1 MNELLNFCLDQLD
14 LAQAPSLA
22 TVVAYPCPAPFSMTL
37 RVCAQDVFKAESRK
51 VKIGWQMPRTFFPTL
66 FCGETSDPFELR
78 DLRRL
83 ATPVYFRAGKTIFS
97 EGEPA
102 DSVYGVSHG
111 VVRLYKLLPDGRR
124 QVLSFALPGDFL
136 GMPLADRHNFSADA
150 IGEIALCRF
159 SRDNLTKFIQSSPN
173 IMRRLIEFATRELD
187 MAQDQLLLLGN
198 GSAEEKVAIFLVSWR
213 NRLARLSVFSETV
226 PLPMRRQDIADFLGL
241 KLETISRTLAKL
253 EQKNVIRIVPK
264 GVFLTGLEQTLLV
277 KGRSYQPDVEGR

>member
-1 MNELLNFCLDQLD
+1 
-14 LAQAPSLA
+14 
-22 TVVAYPCPAPFSMTL
+22 
-37 RVCAQDVFKAESRK
+37 
-51 VKIGWQMPRTFFPTL
+51 MPRALFPTL
-66 FCGETSDPFELR
+66 FCGAAVSTRELR
-78 DLRRL
+78 ELQGL
-83 ATPVYFRAGKTIFS
+83 ATQVYFRPGRTIFS

-102 DSVYGVSHG
+102 DSVFGLSQG

-124 QVLSFALPGDFL
+124 QILAFALPGDFL

-150 IGEIALCRF
+150 IGEVALCRF
-159 SRDNLTKFIQSSPN
+159 SRGDLKRFVQSSAGV
-173 IMRRLIEFATRELD
+173 MRLMIEFATRELD

-241 KLETISRTLAKL
+241 KLETVSRTLAKL
-253 EQKNVIRIVPK
+253 EQKHVIRLVPK

-277 KGRSYQPDVEGR
+277 TGRSYQPHF